1 MDAATKAFVK
11 KFPTKRFKKGATI
24 LLKEETPEVVYGI
37 RSGFV
42 KGYDIDASGGEQLVW
57 LGAKGDFFPIV
68 WALSLSHNV
77 QYFFS
82 AFTDV
87 VLHTIDRK
95 ELLDFLHNNHSALF
109 EITKRLAARLADAS
123 RHLNATEKAK
133 AEDKV
138 IHSLY
143 FLSLRF
149 GSLNQSDSNEREVAL
164 PLTHQDI
171 GSLLGLTRETVTTT
185 LKRLKDQGYID
196 YDKDRFVIYQKQL
209 ETLL

>member
-1 MDAATKAFVK
+1 MDAVTKAFVK
-11 KFPTKRFKKGATI
+11 KFPTKSFEKGATI
-24 LLKEETPEVVYGI
+24 LLKEETPEVVYSV

-57 LGAKGDFFPIV
+57 LGAKGDFFPMTWV
-68 WALSLSHNV
+68 LSISYNV

-87 VLHTIDRK
+87 VLHAIDRK
-95 ELLDFLHNNHSALF
+95 QFLEFLHSNHSALF
-109 EITKRLAARLADAS
+109 EVTKRLAARLADAS
-123 RHLNATEKAK
+123 RHLNATEKTK
-133 AEDKV
+133 AEDKI

-149 GSLNQSDSNEREVAL
+149 GNLTQANSDEREVAL

-185 LKRLKDQGYID
+185 LKRLKDQGLID
-196 YDKDRFVIYQKQL
+196 YDKDRFVIRQQQL
-209 ETLL
+209 EALL